1 MPPIAGAIA
10 FQADPALA
18 GRVEGIA
25 RRLPLGPQPPECAL
39 AVAGNGCLA
48 CAAAGKPQIAA
59 GPEQDVL
66 TVGDGYL
73 TQPESPQAPHH
84 TEPAAALARSIL
96 QLYRDR
102 GPAFV
107 EQIEGCFA
115 LALWDNSRQRL
126 LLATDPVGTRPL
138 YYALTQHHAFFASS
152 AAALLAEPDVPR
164 RVNMQTLCEFI
175 ALGFPLHD
183 RTLLADVHLVPPGS
197 VVSVER
203 GRATIHRYRRIQYG
217 ANASQ
222 TPDLNRCAEQMSDRF
237 LAAVREQTAQPGCYA
252 LPLSGG
258 LDSRCI
264 AAALHRCGRRVH
276 ALTIGSDGAADLT
289 LAEIVAK
296 RLDFAHDTW
305 TVSPRDFLGWVEEG
319 VRLTDGTLGAFDTHI
334 LCVARRLPADTQAV
348 LDGVASCDGL
358 YSRFEVAANRLAP
371 RCIARRLPRHLF
383 IGPIVDPAHPAPAP
397 PPLFAQHHR
406 PAVAEHL
413 AASLSQI
420 RDDTPEAGP
429 SVFDRFDYT
438 DLTQRIR
445 RFNLVGSVLL
455 RAYRPTLQPFFHP
468 DVFSLVTQ
476 CPPRWR
482 VKEKPLL
489 RKLLHRLAPQLDDVP
504 WERTELPPHAGMLRI
519 LARYAERK
527 ARSRFSPRRPSHTP
541 RRGVAIDYR
550 RWLLTDPA
558 LKDFVRDLLLGPRHA
573 QRGYFEP
580 AQVRTL
586 VEGQIAGRTDQ
597 LALLGRLISLELWH
611 RFLLD
616 EPGAPEHNLLQRPAD
631 RSAVVKP

>member
-10 FQADPALA
+10 FQTDPALTS
-18 GRVEGIA
+18 RVEGIA
-25 RRLPLGPQPPECAL
+25 RCLTLDPQSPGCAL
-39 AVAGNGCLA
+39 AVAGSGCLA
-48 CAAAGKPQIAA
+48 SVACNTAA
-59 GPEQDVL
+59 GPDGDLLIVA
-66 TVGDGYL
+66 DGYL
-73 TQPESPQAPHH
+73 TQPKSAQTHH
-84 TEPAAALARSIL
+84 HADPLAQSVL

-102 GPAFV
+102 GPVFV
-107 EQIEGCFA
+107 EHLVGCFA
-115 LALWDNSRQRL
+115 LALWDSPRQRL

-138 YYALTQHHAFFASS
+138 YYTLTQHHAFFASS
-152 AAALLAEPDVPR
+152 AAALLADPDVPR
-164 RVNMQTLCEFI
+164 RVNMQTLCEYV
-175 ALGFPLHD
+175 ALGFPLYD

-197 VVSVER
+197 IVSIER
-203 GRATIHRYRRIQYG
+203 GRAAIHRYRRIQYG
-217 ANASQ
+217 AKTSQ
-222 TPDLNRCAEQMSDRF
+222 TPNLDRCAEQMSDRF

-276 ALTIGSDGAADLT
+276 TLTIGSDGSADLT
-289 LAEIVAK
+289 LAEVVAK
-296 RLDFAHDTW
+296 RLNFAHDRW
-305 TVSPRDFLGWVEEG
+305 IVSPRDFLAWVEEG
-319 VRLTDGTLGAFDTHI
+319 IRLTDGTLGAFDTHI
-334 LCVARRLPADTQAV
+334 LFVARRLPADTQAV

-358 YSRFEVAANRLAP
+358 YSRFEVAANCLAP
-371 RCIARRLPRHLF
+371 RSIARRLPRHLF
-383 IGPIVDPAHPAPAP
+383 IGPIVDPAYAAPAP

-420 RDDTPEAGP
+420 RDDTHEADP
-429 SVFDRFDYT
+429 SVFDQFDHT

-455 RAYRPTLQPFFHP
+455 RAYCPALQPFFHP
-468 DVFSLVTQ
+468 DVFGLVTQ
-476 CPPRWR
+476 CPPQWR

-489 RKLLHRLAPQLDDVP
+489 RRLLHRLAPQLDDVP
-504 WERTELPPHAGMLRI
+504 WERTDLPPHAGMLRI

-527 ARSRFSPRRPSHTP
+527 ARTRLSRRRPSHTP

-550 RWLLTDPA
+550 RWLITDPA
-558 LKDFVRDLLLGPRHA
+558 IQDFVRDLLLGPRHA

-580 AQVRTL
+580 AQVHTL

-597 LALLGRLISLELWH
+597 LSLLGRLISLELWH
-611 RFLLD
+611 RFFLD
-616 EPGAPEHNLLQRPAD
+616 EPAAPEHNSLQRPAA
-631 RSAVVKP
+631 RSAVVER

>member
-1 MPPIAGAIA
+1 MPPIAGAIT
-10 FQADPALA
+10 FHADPALTH
-18 GRVEGIA
+18 RVEGIA
-25 RRLPLGPQPPECAL
+25 RRLPLGPRLRECAQT
-39 AVAGNGCLA
+39 VAGNGCLA
-48 CAAAGKPQIAA
+48 SVACNIATS
-59 GPEQDVL
+59 PEKDLLV
-66 TVGDGYL
+66 VADGYS
-73 TQPESPQAPHH
+73 TQPNGPQKPHH
-84 TEPAAALARSIL
+84 AEPAAALAQSAL

-102 GPAFV
+102 GDAFV
-107 EQIEGCFA
+107 EQLEGCFA
-115 LALWDNSRQRL
+115 LALWDTPRQRL
-126 LLATDPVGTRPL
+126 LLAADPVGTRPL
-138 YYALTQHHAFFASS
+138 HYALTPHHAFFASS
-152 AAALLAEPDVPR
+152 AAALLADPDVPR
-164 RVNMQTLCEFI
+164 RVNMQTLCEYVAF
-175 ALGFPLHD
+175 GFPLYD

-197 VVSVER
+197 VVTIEA
-203 GRATIHRYRRIQYG
+203 GRATIRRYRRIQYG
-217 ANASQ
+217 AKALQ
-222 TPDLNRCAEQMSDRF
+222 TSDLNRCAEQMSDRF
-237 LAAVREQTAQPGCYA
+237 LAAVREQTAQPGRYA

-264 AAALHRCGRRVH
+264 AAALHHCDRRVH
-276 ALTIGSDGAADLT
+276 ALTIGSDGAADLA

-296 RLDFAHDTW
+296 RLGFAHETF
-305 TVSPRDFLGWVEEG
+305 TLSPRDFLGWVEEG

-334 LCVARRLPADTQAV
+334 LFVARRLPTDTQAAF
-348 LDGVASCDGL
+348 DGVASCDGL

-371 RCIARRLPRHLF
+371 RSVARRLPRHLF
-383 IGPIVDPAHPAPAP
+383 IGPIVDPTHAAPDP

-420 RDDTPEAGP
+420 RDDTRDADP

-455 RAYRPTLQPFFHP
+455 RAYCPTLQPFFHP

-476 CPPRWR
+476 CPPKWR

-504 WERTELPPHAGMLRI
+504 WERTDLPPNAGMLRI

-527 ARSRFSPRRPSHTP
+527 ARSRFSPPQPSRTP

-558 LKDFVRDLLLGPRHA
+558 IQDFVRDLLLGPRHA

-580 AQVRTL
+580 AHVRTL

-597 LALLGRLISLELWH
+597 LPLLGRLMSLELWH
-611 RFLLD
+611 RFFLD
-616 EPGAPEHNLLQRPAD
+616 EPGSSEHNSLQRPAA
-631 RSAVVKP
+631 RSAVAER